1 MSYGRGR
8 GRGGR
13 WGGRQQNAKQEPYIL
28 FPEVELP
35 DRKTVKVDKS
45 LIAVYSRFQAFWKA
59 SSYYLEDTVD
69 STPKRKKTARRL
81 KKPRWA
87 QALDVFEKLEQ
98 NADGKEMKEGEEEE
112 EEEDEEALAAIEEEE
127 FSDDDYNQNEYC
139 DDDEDDFNEEAGD
152 DAVTT
157 NSIENVNGTHLITSQ
172 VDGQDSVTTFT
183 NHEPAPHPII
193 LLPPKSLF
201 LYHSF
206 RSAETERGKQKKKSA
221 KMSWQTYVDEHLM
234 CDIEGNHLASAAI
247 IGHDG
252 SVWAQSANFPQC
264 KPDEIAAMMKDFDE
278 PGTLAPTGLHLAG
291 TKYMVIQG
299 EAGAVI
305 RGKKGAGGVT
315 VKKTGQALVFGLY
328 EEPVTPGQCNM
339 VVERLGDYLVD
350 QGL

>member
-35 DRKTVKVDKS
+35 DRKAVKEDKS

-69 STPKRKKTARRL
+69 STPKKSLNIEVERFSDSLKPKTTSKRGPLNEFLQLRSAYFPKELVGGKKTARRL

-152 DAVTT
+152 D
-157 NSIENVNGTHLITSQ
+157 EG
-172 VDGQDSVTTFT
+172 
-183 NHEPAPHPII
+183 P
-193 LLPPKSLF
+193 
-201 LYHSF
+201 LY
-206 RSAETERGKQKKKSA
+206 
-221 KMSWQTYVDEHLM
+221 
-234 CDIEGNHLASAAI
+234 
-247 IGHDG
+247 
-252 SVWAQSANFPQC
+252 
-264 KPDEIAAMMKDFDE
+264 
-278 PGTLAPTGLHLAG
+278 
-291 TKYMVIQG
+291 
-299 EAGAVI
+299 
-305 RGKKGAGGVT
+305 
-315 VKKTGQALVFGLY
+315 
-328 EEPVTPGQCNM
+328 
-339 VVERLGDYLVD
+339 
-350 QGL
+350 